1 MATSTISKGLEF
13 LSKWKIKVIGC
24 LLKNCI
30 LVSFYITTFKKHV
43 NSFEVVKSV
52 AVENDQS
59 SCVNWRERRAAVL
72 ICLFE
77 GQEGELRV
85 NLTKR
90 SMKMA
95 SHPGIDFHQ
104 IDDPRWM
111 LTA

>member
-1 MATSTISKGLEF
+1 
-13 LSKWKIKVIGC
+13 
-24 LLKNCI
+24 

-72 ICLFE
+72 S
-77 GQEGELRV
+77 QEGELRV
-85 NLTKR
+85 ILTKR

-95 SHPGIDFHQ
+95 SHPGIDLHQ

-111 LTA
+111 LTV